1 VGGREKGREE
11 KRREESR
18 GEERRGAPKSIKG
31 DAFGQQGVNS

>member
-18 GEERRGAPKSIKG
+18 GEERRGAPKSING